1 MTDVDDRIAVVGA
14 GAIGT
19 SVAADLTEA
28 QLDVTVID
36 QWPAHVE
43 AMKKGVRVE
52 MPGHTVEVAI
62 DAYHLHEVSSLH
74 RAFDVAFLAVKSN
87 DTRWMTEL
95 IRPHLAANGVLVA
108 LQNGMN
114 NADIAEI
121 VGADRTI
128 GSVVELS
135 AEIFEPGIVQRDTD
149 RERTWFAIG
158 ELDGLATPRLEHVQR
173 IMRHVARVDISEDIE
188 GAKWTKLVVN
198 SMTMGP
204 FGLFGLK
211 NWDAMDLPG
220 MLDISVKIGREAI
233 AVGEAAGY
241 RLNPIFGMPA
251 KEFAGATDEVL
262 VNAMRTLMAHIGRN
276 SSTAPVHDHK
286 KGRTSE
292 MRYITGAIV
301 ERGRELGV
309 PTPCN
314 EAVLEIDDAINRGE
328 RPMDV
333 SNFELLKE
341 RIGARE
347 S

>member
-1 MTDVDDRIAVVGA
+1 
-14 GAIGT
+14 
-19 SVAADLTEA
+19 
-28 QLDVTVID
+28 
-36 QWPAHVE
+36 
-43 AMKKGVRVE
+43 
-52 MPGHTVEVAI
+52 
-62 DAYHLHEVSSLH
+62 
-74 RAFDVAFLAVKSN
+74 
-87 DTRWMTEL
+87 
-95 IRPHLAANGVLVA
+95 
-108 LQNGMN
+108 
-114 NADIAEI
+114 
-121 VGADRTI
+121 
-128 GSVVELS
+128 
-135 AEIFEPGIVQRDTD
+135 
-149 RERTWFAIG
+149 
-158 ELDGLATPRLEHVQR
+158 
-173 IMRHVARVDISEDIE
+173 MRHVARVDISEDIE